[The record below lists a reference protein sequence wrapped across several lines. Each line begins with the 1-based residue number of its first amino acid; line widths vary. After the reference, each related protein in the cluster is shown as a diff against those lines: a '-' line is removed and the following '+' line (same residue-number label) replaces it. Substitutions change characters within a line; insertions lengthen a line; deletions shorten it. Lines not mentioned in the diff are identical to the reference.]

1 MPLYAD
7 QNSILLGSTW
17 NNVVVDVKSDINLV
31 WNFQFPILVKADLQ
45 KKKPLPRTR
54 ILSGVQISEKYYQNS
69 EAVAMRIFT
78 LNCVL
83 RFLIFHGCSCCGT
96 LITEI
101 WTYSCLPIPPAEPSE
116 PPKQPLKSTPE
127 KQKEGPRNFPLL
139 QGTWPMSMATCK
151 DFTPRHATRT
161 LHINHINIDTYMP
174 Y

>member
-1 MPLYAD
+1 MKF
-7 QNSILLGSTW
+7 SIPNPRQGRFTT
-17 NNVVVDVKSDINLV
+17 K
-31 WNFQFPILVKADLQ
+31 Q
-45 KKKPLPRTR
+45 PLPRTR
-54 ILSGVQISEKYYQNS
+54 ILSGVQSSEKYYQNS
-69 EAVAMRIFT
+69 ESVAMRIFT

-83 RFLIFHGCSCCGT
+83 RFFIFHGCSCCET

-101 WTYSCLPIPPAEPSE
+101 RTYSCLPIPPAEPSE

-161 LHINHINIDTYMP
+161 RTLHINHINVWTHA
-174 Y
+174 